1 MIASAVV
8 LAKQNAPF
16 QLFLKAM
23 ANMLSTQTN
32 VSIAVHAQALA
43 LLVLPFRNNPKSKN
57 PGDYPGFFL

>member
-32 VSIAVHAQALA
+32 VSIAVHVQVLA
-43 LLVLPFRNNPKSKN
+43 L
-57 PGDYPGFFL
+57 